1 MADYIDIEQAKTLDG
16 LRIVAPPGRPN
27 PWAEALKGM
36 CYVKNLPY
44 VLVAK
49 AAGHDVALQDW
60 TRQSSAPVA
69 VWNGERPRATWN
81 EQLYLVERLAPGP
94 ALIPDEEADRI
105 LMFGLCNELC
115 GEAGL
120 GWFRRIMIVHDTL
133 SNPEVGEQGKAA
145 ASYLGGKYGYSP
157 AAAEAAPRHIA
168 QTLRTLSTRLA
179 EQRAQGGQYFF
190 GDQLSALDIY
200 WSTFAVLIQP
210 LPLELCPM
218 DAGARASFV
227 NTNPRVAEA
236 LSPQL
241 LEHRERVYRAHL
253 RLPMDF

>member
-27 PWAEALKGM
+27 PWSEGLKGM
-36 CYVKNLPY
+36 CYIKNLPY
-44 VLVAK
+44 ALVAK
-49 AAGHDVALQDW
+49 APGHDVALQDW
-60 TRQSSAPVA
+60 TGQSSAPVA
-69 VWNGERPRATWN
+69 VWNEERPRATWN
-81 EQLYLVERLAPGP
+81 EQLYLVERLAPQP
-94 ALIPDEEADRI
+94 SLIPDEAADRI

-120 GWFRRIMIVHDTL
+120 GWFRRIMIVHGSL

-145 ASYLGGKYGYSP
+145 ASYLGDKYGYNP
-157 AAAEAAPRHIA
+157 ASSEAAPRRVA
-168 QTLRTLSTRLA
+168 QILRTLNTRLA
-179 EQRAQGGQYFF
+179 EQQARGRRYFF

-200 WSTFAVLIQP
+200 WSTFAVLVQP

-227 NTNPRVAEA
+227 NTDPVVAEA
-236 LSPQL
+236 LSPRL
-241 LEHRERVYRAHL
+241 LEHRERIYREHL

>member
-27 PWAEALKGM
+27 PWAEGLKGL

-44 VLVAK
+44 ALVGK
-49 AAGHDVALQDW
+49 AATHDAALQDW

-69 VWNGERPRATWN
+69 VWNDERPRTTWN
-81 EQLYLVERLAPGP
+81 EQLYLVERLAPQP
-94 ALIPDEEADRI
+94 SLVPEEAADRI

-120 GWFRRIMIVHDTL
+120 GWFRRIMIVHGTL
-133 SNPEVGEQGKAA
+133 SNPEVAEQGKAG
-145 ASYLGGKYGYSP
+145 ASYLGDKYGYSP
-157 AAAEAAPRHIA
+157 ASAEAAPQRVA
-168 QTLRTLSTRLA
+168 QILRTLHTRLA
-179 EQRAQGGQYFF
+179 EQQARSRQYFF
-190 GDQLSALDIY
+190 GDQLSSLDIY
-200 WSTFAVLIQP
+200 WSTFAVLVQP

-218 DAGARASFV
+218 DAGAHAGFV
-227 NTNPRVAEA
+227 NTDPVVAEA

-241 LEHRERVYRAHL
+241 LAHRDRIYREHL